1 MAYCIN
7 PESDEPI
14 FCIFEQIGR
23 DDENPTT
30 PYVDGNEFAKE
41 LLRMDGQ
48 GKKRIQ
54 IWINSEGG
62 SVKEGYS
69 IISAMLQTQTK
80 IDVLIIGIAYSIMGI
95 AALCGRKV
103 EMMDFSTLMLHM
115 AYNPDGTADKGLEVI
130 NKSLIAAVSSRTGKN
145 EIEVEMI
152 MKATT
157 FYSADE
163 AVKAKL
169 IKPENV
175 IDSGESNAP
184 RKTSETKVKQSF
196 GTKYFNKYLNKVL
209 TTNTIITKTKH
220 MKTVAK
226 ALGLNEEASEEA
238 IASEIVKLQ
247 NKKTSDED
255 KICKL
260 EEACKKADTA
270 LAEFKKE
277 KETADKVKAKADA
290 DADEEAKAKKVV
302 EDKKAK
308 DAFKLTAKAKI
319 ELTIKNKG
327 LIIADKAVLNYVDMA
342 GETDESLNKVV
353 ETIEAIPSTKTA
365 ADIAGAAATNA
376 LDKSGISLIE
386 TLGTDSK
393 GAPIAGDTSKMI
405 SAINSYKFQK

>member
-1 MAYCIN
+1 
-7 PESDEPI
+7 
-14 FCIFEQIGR
+14 
-23 DDENPTT
+23 
-30 PYVDGNEFAKE
+30 
-41 LLRMDGQ
+41 
-48 GKKRIQ
+48 
-54 IWINSEGG
+54 
-62 SVKEGYS
+62 
-69 IISAMLQTQTK
+69 
-80 IDVLIIGIAYSIMGI
+80 
-95 AALCGRKV
+95 
-103 EMMDFSTLMLHM
+103 
-115 AYNPDGTADKGLEVI
+115 
-130 NKSLIAAVSSRTGKN
+130 
-145 EIEVEMI
+145 
-152 MKATT
+152 
-157 FYSADE
+157 
-163 AVKAKL
+163 
-169 IKPENV
+169 
-175 IDSGESNAP
+175 
-184 RKTSETKVKQSF
+184 
-196 GTKYFNKYLNKVL
+196 
-209 TTNTIITKTKH
+209 
-220 MKTVAK
+220 
-226 ALGLNEEASEEA
+226 
-238 IASEIVKLQ
+238 
-247 NKKTSDED
+247 
-255 KICKL
+255 L